1 MGGRHR
7 RPLDRQATYGEVFG
21 VGEFR
26 SIWSAQA
33 LSYVGDQLAQV
44 ALAVL
49 VYTNTHSPLKTALA
63 YAFTYLPPILGGPVL
78 SVLADVLPRRR
89 VMIVCDVARAV
100 ILALMAVHHMPFP
113 ALCGL
118 IFLSVLLG
126 APFTAARAALLSE
139 VLPGDMYV
147 VGSAINNITH
157 QVTQML
163 GFLAGSAVIYVVG
176 THEALALDA
185 VTFVLSAVIVVAGVH
200 RRPAPVSEGRQRQ
213 SLWRITHQGGRL
225 VLGDRTLR
233 PLVCFAWLCGFY
245 VMPEGLAAPYA
256 KTFGDSPVI
265 VGLLMSAMPTGMVL
279 GAFAYSRF
287 VRPDNRLRCMGW
299 MAMLACAP
307 LLGAGLRPPL
317 WAVVVLWAVSGIG
330 CAYQVAANAAF
341 VAAVPPAGR
350 GQAFGLAQSGILA
363 SQGIG
368 ILAGGALAQVLGPE
382 PVIALAG
389 ATGLSVATMLAMSW
403 NQVRG
408 EVIADTHE
416 RALGAVA

>member
-1 MGGRHR
+1 VGGRHR

-26 SIWSAQA
+26 SIWLAQA
-33 LSYVGDQLAQV
+33 LSYIGDQLAQV

-49 VYTNTHSPLKTALA
+49 VYNNTHSPLKTAVA
-63 YAFTYLPPILGGPVL
+63 YALTYLPPIMGGPVL
-78 SVLADVLPRRR
+78 SVLADLIPRRR
-89 VMIVCDVARAV
+89 LMIFCDVVRAG
-100 ILALMAVHHMPFP
+100 ILALMAIRPMPFA
-113 ALCGL
+113 ALCAL
-118 IFLSVLLG
+118 IFFTVLFG
-126 APFTAARAALLSE
+126 TPFTAARAALLSE

-157 QVTQML
+157 QATQMM
-163 GFLAGSAVIYVVG
+163 GFLAGSAVIYAVG
-176 THEALALDA
+176 THQALAVDA
-185 VTFVLSAVIVVAGVH
+185 VTFGLSALIVVTGVK
-200 RRPAPVSEGRQRQ
+200 RRPAPRREGRQRT
-213 SLWRITHQGGRL
+213 SLWTTTRQGGRL

-245 VMPEGLAAPYA
+245 VLPEGLAAPYA

-287 VRPDNRLRCMGW
+287 VRPDNRLRLMGW

-307 LLGAGLRPPL
+307 LLGCGLRPPL
-317 WAVVVLWAVSGIG
+317 WAVVVLWALSGVG

-341 VAAVPPAGR
+341 VAAVPPSGR

-368 ILAGGALAQVLGPE
+368 ILIGGALAQVLGPE
-382 PVIALAG
+382 PVVALAG
-389 ATGLSVATMLAMSW
+389 AAGLSVATMLAMSW
-403 NQVRG
+403 TQVRG
-408 EVIADTHE
+408 EVIASTRD
-416 RALGAVA
+416 RAIGAAA

>member
-7 RPLDRQATYGEVFG
+7 RPLERQATYGEVFG

-26 SIWSAQA
+26 SIWLAQA
-33 LSYVGDQLAQV
+33 LSYIGDQLAQV

-49 VYTNTHSPLKTALA
+49 VYSNTHSPLKTGVA
-63 YAFTYLPPILGGPVL
+63 YALTYLPPIMGGPVL
-78 SVLADVLPRRR
+78 SVLADLMPRRR
-89 VMIVCDVARAV
+89 VMIFCDLVRAV
-100 ILALMAVHHMPFP
+100 VLALMAIRHMPFP
-113 ALCGL
+113 VLCAL
-118 IFLSVLLG
+118 IFITVLLG

-147 VGSAINNITH
+147 LGSAINNITH
-157 QVTQML
+157 QVTQMM
-163 GFLAGSAVIYVVG
+163 GFLAGSAVIYAVG
-176 THEALALDA
+176 THRALGVDA
-185 VTFVLSAVIVVAGVH
+185 VTFVLSAIIVVTGVK
-200 RRPAPVSEGRQRQ
+200 RRPAPRREGKRRQ
-213 SLWRITHQGGRL
+213 SLWQITHQGGRL

-245 VMPEGLAAPYA
+245 VLPEGLAAPYA

-287 VRPDNRLRCMGW
+287 VRPDNRLRLMGW

-317 WAVVVLWAVSGIG
+317 WAVVILWALSGVG

-341 VAAVPPAGR
+341 VAAVPPSGR

-363 SQGIG
+363 SQGLG

-389 ATGLSVATMLAMSW
+389 AAGLCVATMLALTW
-403 NQVRG
+403 TQVRG
-408 EVIADTHE
+408 DVIASSHE
-416 RALGAVA
+416 RAVGAAA

>member
-1 MGGRHR
+1 
-7 RPLDRQATYGEVFG
+7 LDRQATYGEVFG

-26 SIWSAQA
+26 SIWLAQA
-33 LSYVGDQLAQV
+33 LSYIGDQLAQV

-49 VYTNTHSPLKTALA
+49 VYNNTHSALKTAVA
-63 YAFTYLPPILGGPVL
+63 YAFTYLPPIMGGPVL
-78 SVLADVLPRRR
+78 SVLADLIPRRR

-100 ILALMAVHHMPFP
+100 ILALMAIRHMPFP
-113 ALCGL
+113 ALCAL
-118 IFLSVLLG
+118 IFLAVLLG

-157 QVTQML
+157 QVTQMM
-163 GFLAGSAVIYVVG
+163 GFLAGSAIIYVVG
-176 THEALALDA
+176 THRALAVDA
-185 VTFVLSAVIVVAGVH
+185 VTFGLSALIVVAGV
-200 RRPAPVSEGRQRQ
+200 RRRAAPRRDGRQHQ
-213 SLWRITHQGGRL
+213 SLWRITRQGGRL
-225 VLGDRTLR
+225 VLGDPTLR

-245 VMPEGLAAPYA
+245 VLPEGLAAPYA

-287 VRPDNRLRCMGW
+287 VRPDNRLRFMGW

-317 WAVVVLWAVSGIG
+317 WAVVVLWGVSGVG

-341 VAAVPPAGR
+341 VAAVPPSGR
-350 GQAFGLAQSGILA
+350 GQAFGVAQSGILA

-368 ILAGGALAQVLGPE
+368 ILVGGALAQVLGPE

-389 ATGLSVATMLAMSW
+389 AAGLSVATMLAMSW
-403 NQVRG
+403 TQVRG
-408 EVIADTHE
+408 EVIASTHE
-416 RALGAVA
+416 RAIGAAA

>member
-7 RPLDRQATYGEVFG
+7 RLLDRQATYGEVFG

-26 SIWSAQA
+26 SIWLAQA
-33 LSYVGDQLAQV
+33 LSYIGDQLAQV

-49 VYTNTHSPLKTALA
+49 VYNNTHSPLKTAVA
-63 YAFTYLPPILGGPVL
+63 YALTYLPPIMGGPVL

-89 VMIVCDVARAV
+89 VMIVCDVVRAV
-100 ILALMAVHHMPFP
+100 ILALMAIHQLPFP

-126 APFTAARAALLSE
+126 TPFTAARAALLAE
-139 VLPGDMYV
+139 VLPGDLYV
-147 VGSAINNITH
+147 VGSAVNNITH
-157 QVTQML
+157 QITQML
-163 GFLAGSAVIYVVG
+163 GFLVGSAVIFAVG
-176 THEALALDA
+176 THEALAVDA
-185 VTFVLSAVIVVAGVH
+185 VTFGLSAIIVVAGVR
-200 RRPAPVSEGRQRQ
+200 RRPAPRSDGEERE
-213 SLWRITHQGGRL
+213 SLWRITRQGGRL

-245 VMPEGLAAPYA
+245 ILPEGLAAPYA

-287 VRPDNRLRCMGW
+287 VRPDDRLRLMGW

-307 LLGAGLRPPL
+307 LIGAGLRPPL
-317 WAVVVLWAVSGIG
+317 WAVVVLWALSGVG

-341 VAAVPPAGR
+341 VAAVPPSGR

-368 ILAGGALAQVLGPE
+368 ILVGGALAQVLGPE

-389 ATGLSVATMLAMSW
+389 AAGLSVATMLAMSW
-403 NQVRG
+403 TQVRG
-408 EVIADTHE
+408 EVIASAHE
-416 RALGAVA
+416 RAVGAAA